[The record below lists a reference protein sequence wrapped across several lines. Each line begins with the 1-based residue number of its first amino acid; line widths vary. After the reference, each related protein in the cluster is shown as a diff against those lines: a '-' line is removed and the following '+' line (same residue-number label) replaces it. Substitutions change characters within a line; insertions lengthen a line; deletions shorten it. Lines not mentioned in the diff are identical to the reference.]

1 MISAAV
7 IEALKE
13 IVPADKVLLQEPM
26 KLHTTFRIG
35 GPADCLVY
43 LENEEQLCKIQK
55 YLRLVDVPYTV
66 IGNGSNLLVS
76 DQGYAGIVL
85 VVGKHMSRIE
95 VRDCY
100 LEAEAG
106 ALMSQVA
113 KAAKEHGLTGL
124 EFAAGIPGTIGG
136 GAVMNAG
143 AYGGEMSQVVTTVT
157 VVNRNGEIMELDN
170 STMEYGYRTSVIQNQ
185 SFVVTKVT
193 FRLQPG
199 DPEQIAAKMEELA
212 IRRREKQPLEYP
224 SAGSTFKRPEGHFA
238 RAADHGSRSAGILRR
253 RRKGIGKALRIY
265 YQHRQCHC
273 RRCKRCDLGST
284 EKSERTFSR
293 GAGTRDQI
301 PVTIQNHVNLF
312 SADACI
318 FAESQIYM
326 AK

>member
-13 IVPADKVLLQEPM
+13 IVPAERILFQEPM

-35 GPADCLVY
+35 GPADCLIY
-43 LENEEQLCKIQK
+43 LENEDQLCRIQK

-66 IGNGSNLLVS
+66 IGNGSNLLV
-76 DQGYAGIVL
+76 DDGGYRGIVL
-85 VVGKHMSRIE
+85 VIGKYMSRIE
-95 VRDCY
+95 VKDAC

-113 KAAKEHGLTGL
+113 KTAKENGLTGL
-124 EFAAGIPGTIGG
+124 EFAAGIPGTVGG

-185 SFVVTKVT
+185 PFVVTKVT

-199 DPEQIAAKMEELA
+199 DPQEIAAKMEELA

-238 RAADHGSRSAGILRR
+238 GQLIMEAGLRGYSVGGAKVSDKHCGFIINTGNATAEDVKDVIWEVQR
-253 RRKGIGKALRIY
+253 RVKERF
-265 YQHRQCHC
+265 HV
-273 RRCKRCDLGST
+273 DL
-284 EKSERTFSR
+284 EPEIKM
-293 GAGTRDQI
+293 
-301 PVTIQNHVNLF
+301 L
-312 SADACI
+312 
-318 FAESQIYM
+318 
-326 AK
+326 

>member
-13 IVPADKVLLQEPM
+13 IVPAEKILFQEPM

-35 GPADCLVY
+35 GPADCLIY
-43 LENEEQLCKIQK
+43 LENEDQLCRIQK

-66 IGNGSNLLVS
+66 IGNGSNLLV
-76 DQGYAGIVL
+76 DDGGYRGIVL
-85 VVGKHMSRIE
+85 VIGKYMSRIE
-95 VRDCY
+95 VKDTC

-113 KAAKEHGLTGL
+113 KTAKENGLTGL
-124 EFAAGIPGTIGG
+124 EFAAGIPGTVGG

-143 AYGGEMSQVVTTVT
+143 AYGGEMSQVVTSVT

-185 SFVVTKVT
+185 PFVVTKVT

-212 IRRREKQPLEYP
+212 LRRREKQPLEYP
-224 SAGSTFKRPEGHFA
+224 SAGSTFKRPEGHY
-238 RAADHGSRSAGILRR
+238 AGQLIMEAGLRGYSVGGAKVSEKHCGFIINTGNATAEDVKDVIWEVQR
-253 RRKGIGKALRIY
+253 RVKERF
-265 YQHRQCHC
+265 HV
-273 RRCKRCDLGST
+273 DLET
-284 EKSERTFSR
+284 EIKF
-293 GAGTRDQI
+293 
-301 PVTIQNHVNLF
+301 L
-312 SADACI
+312 
-318 FAESQIYM
+318 
-326 AK
+326 

>member
-113 KAAKEHGLTGL
+113 KAAKEHGSGN
-124 EFAAGIPGTIGG
+124 PR
-136 GAVMNAG
+136 
-143 AYGGEMSQVVTTVT
+143 YH
-157 VVNRNGEIMELDN
+157 RW
-170 STMEYGYRTSVIQNQ
+170 
-185 SFVVTKVT
+185 
-193 FRLQPG
+193 
-199 DPEQIAAKMEELA
+199 
-212 IRRREKQPLEYP
+212 
-224 SAGSTFKRPEGHFA
+224 
-238 RAADHGSRSAGILRR
+238 RSCNECRSLRR
-253 RRKGIGKALRIY
+253 RDEPGGD
-265 YQHRQCHC
+265 
-273 RRCKRCDLGST
+273 RCYGS
-284 EKSERTFSR
+284 
-293 GAGTRDQI
+293 Q
-301 PVTIQNHVNLF
+301 P
-312 SADACI
+312 
-318 FAESQIYM
+318 
-326 AK
+326 

>member
-13 IVPADKVLLQEPM
+13 IVPAERILFQEPM

-35 GPADCLVY
+35 GPADCLIY
-43 LENEEQLCKIQK
+43 LENEDQLCRIQK

-66 IGNGSNLLVS
+66 IGNGSNLLV
-76 DQGYAGIVL
+76 DDGGYRGIVL
-85 VVGKHMSRIE
+85 VIGKYMRRIE
-95 VRDCY
+95 VKDTC

-113 KAAKEHGLTGL
+113 KTAKENGLTGL
-124 EFAAGIPGTIGG
+124 EFAAGIPGTVGG

-185 SFVVTKVT
+185 PFVVTKVT

-199 DPEQIAAKMEELA
+199 DPQEIAAKMEELA

-224 SAGSTFKRPEGHFA
+224 SAVSTFKRPEGHFA
-238 RAADHGSRSAGILRR
+238 GQLIMEAGPRGYSVGGAKVSDKHCGFIINTGNATAEDVKDVIWEVQRR
-253 RRKGIGKALRIY
+253 VKERL
-265 YQHRQCHC
+265 HV
-273 RRCKRCDLGST
+273 DL
-284 EKSERTFSR
+284 EPEIKM
-293 GAGTRDQI
+293 
-301 PVTIQNHVNLF
+301 L
-312 SADACI
+312 
-318 FAESQIYM
+318 
-326 AK
+326 

>member
-13 IVPADKVLLQEPM
+13 IVPADRILLQEPM

-35 GPADCLVY
+35 GPADCLIY
-43 LENEEQLCKIQK
+43 LENEEQLCRIQK
-55 YLRLVDVPYTV
+55 YLRLVDAPYTV

-76 DQGYAGIVL
+76 DNGYQGIVL
-85 VVGKHMSRIE
+85 VIGNYMNKIE
-95 VRDCY
+95 IKDNY

-113 KAAKEHGLTGL
+113 KVAKDHGLTGL

-143 AYGGEMSQVVTTVT
+143 AYGGEMSQVVTMVT

-170 STMEYGYRTSVIQNQ
+170 STMEFGYRTSVIQNQ
-185 SFVVTKVT
+185 PFVVTKVT

-199 DPEQIAAKMEELA
+199 DPEQIAAKMAELA
-212 IRRREKQPLEYP
+212 QKRREKQPLEYP

-238 RAADHGSRSAGILRR
+238 GQLIMEAGLRGYSVGGAKVSEKHCGFIVNTGNATAEDVKDVIWEVQR
-253 RRKGIGKALRIY
+253 RVK
-265 YQHRQCHC
+265 
-273 RRCKRCDLGST
+273 
-284 EKSERTFSR
+284 ERF
-293 GAGTRDQI
+293 
-301 PVTIQNHVNLF
+301 HVELEPEIKF
-312 SADACI
+312 L
-318 FAESQIYM
+318 
-326 AK
+326 